1 LDRGDESPW
10 NKNLSLAD
18 LYFAEDARDQRV
30 LKCGLDGDFVRG
42 GTVLLKASDTD
53 WSLFNNVSE
62 TAKCSAVELYEQ
74 LLKPPGAA
82 LVSTRVGEGSIA
94 ISTIAY
100 DSEEENYVKL
110 WRQLFRNI
118 GVNLNQADNA
128 WLVPIAPVR
137 SIAWRYATN
146 SPSIGWEQ
154 SAFDDSR
161 WRTGEAGFGTDVP
174 NNRTRTAWTTDD
186 IWLRTAFYYSSNIAA
201 PLKLVIY
208 HDEDAEVYINGT
220 RVWSE
225 PGFITD
231 YKEVPLG
238 ASLSEL
244 LKPGNNR
251 IAVHCHQTVG
261 GQYIDIGLAA
271 GPVASASGKK
281 GDHDLLLNGP
291 DH

>member
-1 LDRGDESPW
+1 
-10 NKNLSLAD
+10 
-18 LYFAEDARDQRV
+18 V
-30 LKCGLDGDFVRG
+30 
-42 GTVLLKASDTD
+42 
-53 WSLFNNVSE
+53 
-62 TAKCSAVELYEQ
+62 
-74 LLKPPGAA
+74 
-82 LVSTRVGEGSIA
+82 
-94 ISTIAY
+94 
-100 DSEEENYVKL
+100 
-110 WRQLFRNI
+110 
-118 GVNLNQADNA
+118 
-128 WLVPIAPVR
+128 
-137 SIAWRYATN
+137 
-146 SPSIGWEQ
+146 
-154 SAFDDSR
+154 
-161 WRTGEAGFGTDVP
+161 
-174 NNRTRTAWTTDD
+174 
-186 IWLRTAFYYSSNIAA
+186 
-201 PLKLVIY
+201 KLVIY